1 MIICITESLLASYI
15 TTIKRKRKKRKR
27 KKKKKKKKR
36 KKRKKK
42 KLLTYVPSRL
52 DLFPCLSGS
61 ISTARARQFAYLIL
75 YGCCTTTLAAV

>member
-1 MIICITESLLASYI
+1 MIICITESLFASYI
-15 TTIKRKRKKRKR
+15 TTIKRKRRRKRKR
-27 KKKKKKKKR
+27 KKKKENEKE
-36 KKRKKK
+36 

-75 YGCCTTTLAAV
+75 YGCCTTTLAAVPL